1 MYVDL
6 IPPINYQ
13 ACAWH
18 RRFAFDDAKTTTT
31 KRKSIKVKCHS
42 AEMMSKREKFTFSE
56 VKVKAI
62 FTHVYAN

>member
-1 MYVDL
+1 MHGVDDL
-6 IPPINYQ
+6 HLMMQ
-13 ACAWH
+13 
-18 RRFAFDDAKTTTT
+18 KKTT

-42 AEMMSKREKFTFSE
+42 AEMMSKGEKLTFSE